1 MLACFAGLPPHAG
14 VTVTEARALQRRDHL
29 IGASLC
35 VAYVVLL
42 VATASDLAMS
52 RDESFYVHA
61 AKSYGAW
68 ISQFFTDPMLALTR
82 DSVDR
87 AWAYNWEHPAWM
99 KLSFAWSWL
108 AQKHLGVFPSES
120 LAFRFPGML
129 TAGLLLWLIY
139 AWGASV
145 MRRGGALFAA
155 LAFALMP
162 RVFYHSH
169 LACFDIA
176 IAFFA
181 TLTAY
186 CYWRALADRRW
197 VPVLGLVFG
206 VALATKHNSWMLP
219 GIFLI
224 HYLSVR
230 FDESRADRID
240 RTSIA
245 WLPSM
250 LILGP
255 LVFIGTWPWLWHDTW
270 RRLLDY
276 ATFHLRHV
284 HYTYEYFGVS
294 YFEPPLPVSVPFVMT
309 LFTVS
314 LTVLVLSVLGLFHQR
329 EGLRAPWRLNP
340 GDPTGRRT
348 DVLWVGCLLAPLLAI
363 ALPSSPIFGGTKH
376 WITAYPFVAL
386 FAGQGLIAVSER
398 AELHAWA
405 GRRWPSWG
413 FAALCL
419 LPGAVETAHSHPFAL
434 SHYTPIAGGVPG
446 AADLGMNRQFWG
458 FTTGSLADWINS
470 KLPDGG
476 SVWICDTTVGAWA
489 MMQRDGLIPPNV
501 RAASSMS
508 TADLALVHHEAH
520 FNEVDYQAW
529 VAFGSPQPVFVLQYD
544 GVPIISVYE
553 NPRLSGLPGGD

>member
-1 MLACFAGLPPHAG
+1 MIID
-14 VTVTEARALQRRDHL
+14 ARALKRRDHL
-29 IGASLC
+29 IGAGLC
-35 VAYVVLL
+35 IAYVLLL
-42 VATASDLAMS
+42 VATAPDLAMS

-61 AKSYGAW
+61 AKTYASW
-68 ISQFFTDPMLALTR
+68 ISQLFSDPAAAFTR
-82 DSVDR
+82 DSIDR

-108 AQKHLGVFPSES
+108 AHKHLGLFASES

-139 AWGASV
+139 AWSASV
-145 MRRGGALFAA
+145 MRRQGALFAA

-169 LACFDIA
+169 LACFDIP
-176 IAFFA
+176 ITFFV

-186 CYWRALADRRW
+186 AYWRALADRRW
-197 VPVLGLVFG
+197 IPFVGVAFGL
-206 VALATKHNSWMLP
+206 ALATKHNSWMLP
-219 GIFLI
+219 GVFLI
-224 HYLSVR
+224 HFLWLRLDEVR
-230 FDESRADRID
+230 ARHNERS
-240 RTSIA
+240 SIA

-250 LILGP
+250 LIVGP
-255 LVFIGTWPWLWHDTW
+255 LVLIGTWPWLWHDTW
-270 RRLLDY
+270 SRLLGY
-276 ATFHLRHV
+276 VTFHLRHV
-284 HYTYEYFGVS
+284 HYTYAYLGVS
-294 YFEPPLPVSVPFVMT
+294 YFEPPLPVSAPFVMT

-314 LTVLVLSVLGLFHQR
+314 LTVLVLSLLGLYHQR
-329 EGLRAPWRLNP
+329 EGLRPPRRIQP
-340 GDPTGRRT
+340 GDATGRRT
-348 DVLWVGCLLAPLLAI
+348 EVLWLGCMLAPLLAI

-376 WITAYPFVAL
+376 WIAAYPFLAL
-386 FAGQGLIAVSER
+386 FAGWGLVALSER
-398 AELHAWA
+398 AELEVWT
-405 GRRWPSWG
+405 GLRWPSWA

-419 LPGAVETAHSHPFAL
+419 LPGAGQTVHSHPFGL
-434 SHYTPIAGGVPG
+434 SHYTPVAGGVPG

-458 FTTGSLADWINS
+458 FTSGSLAKWIAS

-489 MMQRDGLIPPNV
+489 MMQSDGLIPSNV

-508 TADLALVHHEAH
+508 AANLVLVHHEAH

-529 VAFGSPQPVFVLQYD
+529 VAFGSVRPVFVLRYD

-553 NPRLSGLPGGD
+553 NRD

>member
-1 MLACFAGLPPHAG
+1 MID
-14 VTVTEARALQRRDHL
+14 ARALKRRDHL
-29 IGASLC
+29 IGAGLC
-35 VAYVVLL
+35 IAYVLLL
-42 VATASDLAMS
+42 VATAPDLAMS

-61 AKSYGAW
+61 AKSYASW
-68 ISQFFTDPMLALTR
+68 ISHLFSDPTAAFTR
-82 DSVDR
+82 ESIDR

-108 AQKHLGVFPSES
+108 AHKHLGLFPNES

-139 AWGASV
+139 AWGASL
-145 MRRGGALFAA
+145 MRRQGALFAA

-169 LACFDIA
+169 LACFDIP
-176 IAFFA
+176 ITFFV

-186 CYWRALADRRW
+186 TYWRALADRRW
-197 VPVLGLVFG
+197 IPFVGLAFG
-206 VALATKHNSWMLP
+206 LALATKHNSWMLP

-224 HYLSVR
+224 HFLWIR
-230 FDESRADRID
+230 RDEARADRIE
-240 RTSIA
+240 RSSIA

-250 LILGP
+250 LIVGP
-255 LVFIGTWPWLWHDTW
+255 LVLMGTWPWLWYDSW
-270 RRLLDY
+270 SRLLGY
-276 ATFHLRHV
+276 VTFHLRHV
-284 HYTYEYFGVS
+284 HYTYQYLGVS
-294 YFEPPLPVSVPFVMT
+294 YFEPPVPVSAPFVMT

-314 LTVLVLSVLGLFHQR
+314 LTVLALSALGLYHQR
-329 EGLRAPWRLNP
+329 EGLRPPWRLAP
-340 GDPTGRRT
+340 GDTTSRRT
-348 DVLWVGCLLAPLLAI
+348 EVLWLGCMLAPLLAI

-376 WITAYPFVAL
+376 WIAAYPFLAL
-386 FAGQGLIAVSER
+386 FAGWGLVAVSER
-398 AELHAWA
+398 AEVEVWT
-405 GRRWPSWG
+405 GRRWPSWA

-419 LPGAVETAHSHPFAL
+419 LPGGAETAHSHPFGL
-434 SHYTPIAGGVPG
+434 SHYMPVAGGVPG

-458 FTTGSLADWINS
+458 FTTGSLAQWIGS

-476 SVWICDTTVGAWA
+476 SVWICDTTAGAWA
-489 MMQRDGLIPPNV
+489 MLQRDGSIPSNV

-508 TADLALVHHEAH
+508 SADLVLVHHEAH

-529 VAFGSPQPVFVLQYD
+529 VAYQSVRPVFVLRYD

-553 NPRLSGLPGGD
+553 NPHLEHQD